1 MPNTYVTAEDTISIP
16 VPGMESS
23 SVKVWVVQVVRPDA
37 KPHQVGCFCRSPEQ
51 AAVWLEAIKT
61 AYSDGFQ
68 HGLRTAVTP
77 RNTNPVLSCLFCA
90 SGSEALRPC
99 QPVSLHA

>member
-1 MPNTYVTAEDTISIP
+1 MPNTYVISEDTISIP
-16 VPGMESS
+16 IPGMEPR

-51 AAVWLEAIKT
+51 AAVWKEAMQT

-77 RNTNPVLSCLFCA
+77 RNTNPMLRCLFCV
-90 SGSEALRPC
+90 SGLAALSPC
-99 QPVSLHA
+99 QPVSAHA